1 MFFLRNDISTVSR
14 IMVVQMKLLTTCRDL
29 IQFSSATGY
38 EKGKISENEMEKRR
52 SVESRERGPFK
63 SLLGWLESCAGDG
76 FMAHLRPLK

>member
-38 EKGKISENEMEKRR
+38 EKGKISENEMEKGGVSR
-52 SVESRERGPFK
+52 VENAGHSSRYSGG
-63 SLLGWLESCAGDG
+63 LNLVLGTVLW
-76 FMAHLRPLK
+76 PI